1 MSTIF
6 SLRTFFI
13 LSGLF
18 IIYATTIPW
27 DLTHAPTLDGVSWI
41 PLWDPERGRPP
52 SIPDLVQN
60 VVLFVP
66 FGFFGAL
73 SLKKIS
79 ARGVILGTLMMGAI
93 GFSLSLFVE
102 ILQTMSETRSPSAS
116 DLTTNTLGT
125 LGGAFVALIYVRHFA
140 ARAEA
145 QLIAT
150 SRAQP
155 GFVIFS
161 GYLVAIVIGSLAPF
175 IPTLD
180 ISSLRAN
187 IRGLLDNPWGEKVFG
202 ALIADGLLWAALTF
216 LAAYEAIPYLRKRL
230 SFGQAKRL
238 SLRTVSRIGA
248 ACAAAA
254 GVIVLAGALEFAQLF
269 ILGHSPGL
277 QDVAVA
283 AFAAIAGA
291 VLVAV
296 ADSGPIAP
304 ARHLGE
310 LSRRRAWL
318 VFAFAIAAPA
328 ARALSPLIFVSLEEK
343 MASDFSWWQL
353 VPFWALFRNVNVS
366 TFRNVF
372 EAALFYLPLG
382 WALASRG
389 SSPRVVFVAALVL
402 AEVLEILQ
410 LFIAGRTYD
419 ITEGLYA
426 GACALAG
433 AWALGRLSAQIDARA
448 NVAAQRAAAPSR
460 Q

>member
-1 MSTIF
+1 MSAIF
-6 SLRTFFI
+6 SLRTFFV
-13 LSGLF
+13 LSALF
-18 IIYATTIPW
+18 IVYATTIPW
-27 DLTHAPTLDGVSWI
+27 DLTHAPTLEGVSWI

-60 VVLFVP
+60 IVLFVP

-73 SLKKIS
+73 SSKRVT
-79 ARGVILGTLMMGAI
+79 ARGVIWGTLIFGAL
-93 GFSLSLFVE
+93 GFLLSLSVE
-102 ILQTMSETRSPSAS
+102 LLQTMSETRSPSAS
-116 DLTTNTLGT
+116 DLTTNTLGAM
-125 LGGAFVALIYVRHFA
+125 GGAFVGLIYVRHFA

-180 ISSLRAN
+180 ISSMRAN
-187 IRGLLDNPWGEKVFG
+187 IRGLIDHPWGEKAAG
-202 ALIADGLLWAALTF
+202 ALLADGLLYAALTF
-216 LAAYEAIPYLRKRL
+216 LAAYEAVPYLARRL
-230 SFGQAKRL
+230 SFGP
-238 SLRTVSRIGA
+238 VSRIGA
-248 ACAAAA
+248 ALMAAA
-254 GVIVLAGALEFAQLF
+254 GVSLLAGLLELAQLF

-277 QDVAVA
+277 QDVVTAMIA
-283 AFAAIAGA
+283 ATLGA
-291 VLVAV
+291 VLVIV
-296 ADSGPIAP
+296 ADSGPLAP

-318 VFAFAIAAPA
+318 VFAFAVLAPA
-328 ARALSPLIFVSLEEK
+328 ARALSPLQFVSLEEK
-343 MASDFSWWQL
+343 MAADFSWWQL
-353 VPFWALFRNVNVS
+353 VPFWALFRNINVS

-382 WALASRG
+382 WALAARG
-389 SSPRVVFVAALVL
+389 HSPRFVFLAALLL

-419 ITEGLYA
+419 VTEGLYA

-433 AWALGRLSAQIDARA
+433 AWALGRLSAHIDADIAGRK
-448 NVAAQRAAAPSR
+448 NIV
-460 Q
+460 